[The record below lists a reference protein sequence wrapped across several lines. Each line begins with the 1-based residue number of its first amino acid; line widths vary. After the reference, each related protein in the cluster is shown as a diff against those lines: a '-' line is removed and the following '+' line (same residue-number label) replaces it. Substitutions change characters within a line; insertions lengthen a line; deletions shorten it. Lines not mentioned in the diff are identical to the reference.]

1 MKRTAALLLALLLLM
16 SLCACGKDKESLPE
30 ESSSAE
36 SKSQS
41 VTPSAAPSQSAEAK
55 KDKVLPD
62 KMNEVKYACKVSS
75 YDGLTLRVGPGVEY
89 EAMTVIPDGTELTE
103 LANKSGWV
111 YVDYDGQQGWV
122 FGQYLVYTE

>member
-1 MKRTAALLLALLLLM
+1 MKKVLALCLSLMLLL
-16 SLCACGKDKESLPE
+16 SLCACGKNEESQPE
-30 ESSSAE
+30 ESSSA
-36 SKSQS
+36 SQSQS

-122 FGQYLVYTE
+122 FGQFLVYTE